1 MDHVKFRYM
10 LELPNYLIVLIH
22 LGLRENLFSR
32 VNQQETI
39 KFFCKKKKSKSNENS
54 TNIYLQSIKTL
65 QKMLDKQ
72 KFFVCTIIYL
82 NKSEKMMISNKLQ
95 IGSSETTREILY
107 TQLDF
112 ENYIRFGRPQHKSN
126 PNLIF
131 LEWFIGFFEAEG
143 CFLKWPDQKQ
153 KNRFGVEI
161 TQKDVQL
168 MYKIRTELG
177 FGKVTEIVK
186 KNNEIYW
193 RYSVYDLK
201 NLTRLIWLFNGNLI
215 TVKKQ
220 KQFQIWVTEFNKRY
234 NSDILFSN
242 TKPEICFE
250 NAWLSGFFEGD
261 AGFWV
266 KSKDIVRVNK
276 DNSQSYSIKM
286 KFYVTQRDEKE
297 LLNQIKHLFQI
308 PSDIYQI
315 TNGSSTEKYNR
326 LETSLLKSHLL
337 LIQYL
342 TKYPFLGKRQII
354 FNRWERVLGYRIK
367 NYPITKKSIIK
378 LQRLILNTK

>member
-1 MDHVKFRYM
+1 M
-10 LELPNYLIVLIH
+10 
-22 LGLRENLFSR
+22 
-32 VNQQETI
+32 TI
-39 KFFCKKKKSKSNENS
+39 SKSFE
-54 TNIYLQSIKTL
+54 
-65 QKMLDKQ
+65 
-72 KFFVCTIIYL
+72 
-82 NKSEKMMISNKLQ
+82 
-95 IGSSETTREILY
+95 IGSSETTREILL
-107 TQLDF
+107 TQLNF
-112 ENYIRFGRPQHKSN
+112 ENYIRFGTPQHKPN
-126 PNLIF
+126 PNPTF

-153 KNRFGVEI
+153 QRRDTRFGLEI

-177 FGKVTEIVK
+177 FGRVTEIVK
-186 KNNEIYW
+186 QNNPIYW

-201 NLTRLIWLFNGNLI
+201 SLKRLIWLFNGNLI

-220 KQFQIWVTEFNKRY
+220 KQFQIWVAGFNKRY
-234 NSDILFSN
+234 NDYLLFSK
-242 TKPEICFE
+242 TKPEICFK

-266 KSKDIVRVNK
+266 NSKDIVRVNK
-276 DNSQSYSIKM
+276 DNSQSYNIKM
-286 KFYVTQRDEKE
+286 KFYLTQKDEKE

-308 PSDIYQI
+308 PSNIYQI

-342 TKYPFLGKRQII
+342 TKYPFLGKREIV

-367 NYPITKKSIIK
+367 NYPITEKSIIK
-378 LQRLILNTK
+378 LQRLILNIK

>member
-1 MDHVKFRYM
+1 M
-10 LELPNYLIVLIH
+10 
-22 LGLRENLFSR
+22 
-32 VNQQETI
+32 T
-39 KFFCKKKKSKSNENS
+39 
-54 TNIYLQSIKTL
+54 
-65 QKMLDKQ
+65 
-72 KFFVCTIIYL
+72 
-82 NKSEKMMISNKLQ
+82 ISNKLE
-95 IGSSETTREILY
+95 IGSSETTREILL

-112 ENYIRFGRPQHKSN
+112 ENYIRFGTPQHKPN
-126 PNLIF
+126 PNTIF

-143 CFLKWPDQKQ
+143 CFLKWYDPCPNIAEGDVRVSDCPLVKDTGNDQKG
-153 KNRFGVEI
+153 KNRFALEI

-168 MYKIRTELG
+168 MYKIRTGLG
-177 FGKVTEIVK
+177 FGKVTEVVK

-215 TVKKQ
+215 TIKKQ
-220 KQFQIWVTEFNKRY
+220 KQFQIWVAEFNRRY
-234 NSDILFSN
+234 NSFILFSK
-242 TKPEICFE
+242 TKPLICFK

-266 KSKDIVRVNK
+266 KSKDIIRVNK
-276 DNSQSYSIKM
+276 DNSQSYNIKM
-286 KFYVTQRDEKE
+286 KFYITQRDEKE

-326 LETSLLKSHLL
+326 LETSLLKSHLV

-342 TKYPFLGKRQII
+342 TKYPFLGKRQIL
-354 FNRWERVLGYRIK
+354 FNRWKRVLGYRTK
-367 NYPITKKSIIK
+367 EYPITKKSIIK

>member
-1 MDHVKFRYM
+1 M
-10 LELPNYLIVLIH
+10 
-22 LGLRENLFSR
+22 
-32 VNQQETI
+32 T
-39 KFFCKKKKSKSNENS
+39 
-54 TNIYLQSIKTL
+54 
-65 QKMLDKQ
+65 
-72 KFFVCTIIYL
+72 
-82 NKSEKMMISNKLQ
+82 ISNKLE

-107 TQLDF
+107 TQF
-112 ENYIRFGRPQHKSN
+112 NFINYIRFGTVQHKPN
-126 PNLIF
+126 PDPIF
-131 LEWFIGFFEAEG
+131 LEWFIGFFEADG
-143 CFLKWPDQKQ
+143 CFLKWSDQEQ
-153 KNRFGVEI
+153 KNRFGLEI

-168 MYKIRTELG
+168 MYKIRTGLG

-186 KNNEIYW
+186 DNNPIYW

-201 NLTRLIWLFNGNLI
+201 NLTRLILLFNGNLI

-220 KQFQIWVTEFNKRY
+220 KQFKIWVAEFNRRY
-234 NSDILFSN
+234 NENIVFSN
-242 TKPEICFE
+242 SKPEICFK

-266 KSKDIVRVNK
+266 KPKDIVRINK
-276 DNSQSYSIKM
+276 DKSQGYNIKM
-286 KFYVTQRDEKE
+286 KFYITQKDEKE

-308 PSDIYQI
+308 PSNIYQI

-342 TKYPFLGKRQII
+342 TKYPFLGKRQIL
-354 FNRWERVLGYRIK
+354 FNRWKRVLGYRTK
-367 NYPITKKSIIK
+367 KYPITKKSIIK

>member
-1 MDHVKFRYM
+1 M
-10 LELPNYLIVLIH
+10 
-22 LGLRENLFSR
+22 
-32 VNQQETI
+32 T
-39 KFFCKKKKSKSNENS
+39 
-54 TNIYLQSIKTL
+54 
-65 QKMLDKQ
+65 
-72 KFFVCTIIYL
+72 
-82 NKSEKMMISNKLQ
+82 ISNKLE
-95 IGSSETTREILY
+95 IGSSETTREILL

-112 ENYIRFGRPQHKSN
+112 KNYIRFGTPQHKPN
-126 PNLIF
+126 PNTTF

-143 CFLKWPDQKQ
+143 NNGCFLNWVSYAKPSFAYSSRSLPDQ
-153 KNRFGVEI
+153 KNRFGLEI

-177 FGKVTEIVK
+177 FGKVTEVVK
-186 KNNEIYW
+186 ENNEIYW

-220 KQFQIWVTEFNKRY
+220 KQFQIWVALFNKRY
-234 NSDILFSN
+234 NSDSGSFLFAKKKIQ
-242 TKPEICFE
+242 KPEICLN

-266 KSKDIVRVNK
+266 ESKDIIRVNN
-276 DNSQSYSIKM
+276 DNSKSYNIKM
-286 KFYVTQRDEKE
+286 KFYITQRDEKE

-315 TNGSSTEKYNR
+315 TIPSSGSVRSFTEKYNR
-326 LETSLLKSHLL
+326 LETSLLKSHLV

-342 TKYPFLGKRQII
+342 TKYPFLGKRQIL
-354 FNRWERVLGYRIK
+354 FNRWQRVLGYRTK
-367 NYPITKKSIIK
+367 EYPITKKSIIK
-378 LQRLILNTK
+378 LQRLILNTKEI

>member
-1 MDHVKFRYM
+1 MTM
-10 LELPNYLIVLIH
+10 
-22 LGLRENLFSR
+22 
-32 VNQQETI
+32 
-39 KFFCKKKKSKSNENS
+39 
-54 TNIYLQSIKTL
+54 
-65 QKMLDKQ
+65 
-72 KFFVCTIIYL
+72 
-82 NKSEKMMISNKLQ
+82 SNKLQ
-95 IGSSETTREILY
+95 IGSSETTREILL
-107 TQLDF
+107 TQLCF
-112 ENYIRFGRPQHKSN
+112 ENYIRFGTPQHKPN
-126 PNLIF
+126 PNPIF

-153 KNRFGVEI
+153 KNRFGFEI

-168 MYKIRTELG
+168 MYKIRTGLG

-186 KNNEIYW
+186 ENNKIYW

-220 KQFQIWVTEFNKRY
+220 KQFQIWLAEFNKRY
-234 NSDILFSN
+234 NGEQTLCQTELLLTNLRFVSQVSNQRSVVMGLQPQKSKSETALFNIPTGCQAVRSPILFSK
-242 TKPEICFE
+242 TKPEICFK

-276 DNSQSYSIKM
+276 DDSQSYNIKM
-286 KFYVTQRDEKE
+286 KFYITQRDETE
-297 LLNQIKHLFQI
+297 LLNQIKHLLQI

-315 TNGSSTEKYNR
+315 TNGSSNEKYNR

-337 LIQYL
+337 LIKYL

-354 FNRWERVLGYRIK
+354 FNRWKRVLGYRI
-367 NYPITKKSIIK
+367 NDYPITKKSIIK